1 MSEGPL
7 GKIRSPLNV
16 VLLSLVT
23 LGIYGIFWQYF
34 MFSEMKAHRGV
45 GIGGGLGLVLA
56 IFFPFANLFIM
67 PSEVGN
73 GQEASGIP
81 RTVKGTTGLWVLIP
95 IAGIFI
101 WLWKVQHAA
110 NAYWV
115 ANGASYVTEMTRDP
129 S

>member
-16 VLLSLVT
+16 VLLTIVT
-23 LGIYGIFWQYF
+23 LGIYGIVWQYL
-34 MFSEMKAHRGV
+34 MFSELKAHRGV

-56 IFFPFANLFIM
+56 IIFPFANVFIM

-73 GQEASGIP
+73 GQEASSIP
-81 RTVKGTTGLWVLIP
+81 RTVQGTTGLWVLIP
-95 IAGIFI
+95 LAGIFI
-101 WLWKVQHAA
+101 WLWKVQHAT

-115 ANGASYVTEMTRDP
+115 ANGQSYV
-129 S
+129 